1 MSIEIRHIE
10 LSDANAYVVEH
21 HRHHKAVR
29 GHRFSLSCYDGDR
42 LCGVAIV
49 GRPRSR
55 HVDQCMTVEV
65 LRLCTDGTANACSK
79 LYGAC
84 RRAALALGYERL
96 ITYILESENGASLKA
111 SGFSYCY
118 QSRGGSWN
126 QPGRP
131 RTDKA
136 PVCPKQLYE
145 IILRPEG
152 RPSFAG
158 ISEHPQQRGTS

>member
-1 MSIEIRHIE
+1 MLSTGHIE
-10 LSDANAYVVEH
+10 LKDANAYVTEH

-29 GHRFSLSCYDGDR
+29 GHRFSLACYENGR

-55 HVDQCMTVEV
+55 RIDQRMTVEV
-65 LRLCTDGTANACSK
+65 LRLCTDGTRNVCSK

-84 RRAALALGYERL
+84 RRAARALGYDRL
-96 ITYILESENGASLKA
+96 ITYILDGEKGKSLLA

-118 QSRGGSWN
+118 TNKGGSWN

-136 PVCPKQLYE
+136 PVCPKHLYE
-145 IILRPEG
+145 IILN
-152 RPSFAG
+152 
-158 ISEHPQQRGTS
+158 

>member
-1 MSIEIRHIE
+1 MLTIRHIE
-10 LSDANAYVVEH
+10 LSEANAYVTEH

-29 GHRFSLSCYDGDR
+29 GHRFSLACYPDGR

-55 HVDQCMTVEV
+55 RIDQHTTVEV
-65 LRLCTDGTANACSK
+65 LRLCTDGTRNTCSK

-84 RRAALALGYERL
+84 RRAAKALGYDRL
-96 ITYILESENGASLKA
+96 ITYILENEDGASLRA

-118 QSRGGSWN
+118 TNRGGSWN

-131 RTDKA
+131 RTVQA
-136 PVCPKQLYE
+136 PICPKHLYE
-145 IILRPEG
+145 IILNRKEEG
-152 RPSFAG
+152 EIAG
-158 ISEHPQQRGTS
+158 SNQYS

>member
-1 MSIEIRHIE
+1 MLSTGHIE
-10 LSDANAYVVEH
+10 LKDASAYVTER

-29 GHRFSLSCYDGDR
+29 GHRFSLACYENGR

-55 HVDQCMTVEV
+55 RIDQRMTVEV
-65 LRLCTDGTANACSK
+65 LRLCTDGTRNACSK

-84 RRAALALGYERL
+84 RRAARALGYGRL
-96 ITYILESENGASLKA
+96 ITYILDGETGKSLLA

-118 QSRGGSWN
+118 TNKGGSWN

-136 PVCPKQLYE
+136 PVCPKHLYE
-145 IILRPEG
+145 IILN
-152 RPSFAG
+152 
-158 ISEHPQQRGTS
+158 

>member
-1 MSIEIRHIE
+1 MLTIRHME
-10 LSDANAYVVEH
+10 LADANAYVTEY

-29 GHRFSLSCYDGDR
+29 GHRFSLACYEDGR

-55 HVDQCMTVEV
+55 RIDQWATVEV
-65 LRLCTDGTANACSK
+65 LRLCTDGTRNACSK

-84 RRAALALGYERL
+84 RRAAKALGYDRL
-96 ITYILESENGASLKA
+96 ITYILEDEDGKSLLA

-118 QSRGGSWN
+118 TNKGGSWN

-145 IILRPEG
+145 IILNRKEEPEI
-152 RPSFAG
+152 AG
-158 ISEHPQQRGTS
+158 SNQHS

>member
-1 MSIEIRHIE
+1 MLTVRHIE
-10 LSDANAYVVEH
+10 LKDANAYVTAH

-29 GHRFSLSCYDGDR
+29 GHRFSLACYDGDQ

-55 HVDQCMTVEV
+55 RIDQHMTVEV
-65 LRLCTDGTANACSK
+65 LRLCTDGKKNACSK

-84 RRAALALGYERL
+84 RRAAVALGYQRL
-96 ITYILESENGASLKA
+96 ITYILENESGKSLLA
-111 SGFSYCY
+111 SGFTYCY
-118 QSRGGSWN
+118 TNKGGSWN

-136 PVCPKQLYE
+136 PVCPKSLYE
-145 IILRPEG
+145 MILV
-152 RPSFAG
+152 
-158 ISEHPQQRGTS
+158 

>member
-1 MSIEIRHIE
+1 MNLKIRHIE
-10 LSDANAYVVEH
+10 LNEANAYVVAH

-29 GHRFSLSCYDGDR
+29 GHRFSLACYDGDR

-55 HVDQCMTVEV
+55 HIDQHMTVEV
-65 LRLCTDGTANACSK
+65 LRLCTDGTKNACSK

-84 RRAALALGYERL
+84 RGAALVLGYERL
-96 ITYILESENGASLKA
+96 ITYILDTEDGVSLKA
-111 SGFSYCY
+111 SGFSYY
-118 QSRGGSWN
+118 YTNRGGSWN

-136 PVCPKQLYE
+136 PICPKKLYE
-145 IILRPEG
+145 IILHSERG
-152 RPSFAG
+152 LNIAG
-158 ISEHPQQRGTS
+158 AIEHS

>member
-1 MSIEIRHIE
+1 MLTVSHIE
-10 LSDANAYVVEH
+10 LKEANAYVTAN

-29 GHRFSLSCYDGDR
+29 GHRFSLTCYEDGR

-55 HVDQCMTVEV
+55 RIDQHMTVEV
-65 LRLCTDGTANACSK
+65 LRLCSDGTKNVCSK

-84 RRAALALGYERL
+84 RRAAKALGYHRL
-96 ITYILESENGASLKA
+96 ITYTLADENGKSFLA

-118 QSRGGSWN
+118 TNKGGSWN

-131 RTDKA
+131 RSDKA
-136 PVCPKQLYE
+136 PVCPKHLYE
-145 IILRPEG
+145 IILVRKEDETC
-152 RPSFAG
+152 R
-158 ISEHPQQRGTS
+158 TS

>member
-1 MSIEIRHIE
+1 MLTVSHIE
-10 LSDANAYVVEH
+10 LKEANAYVTAN

-29 GHRFSLSCYDGDR
+29 GHRFSLACYEDGR

-55 HVDQCMTVEV
+55 RIDQHMTVEV
-65 LRLCTDGTANACSK
+65 LRLCSDGTKNVCSK

-84 RRAALALGYERL
+84 RRAAKALGYHRL
-96 ITYILESENGASLKA
+96 ITYTLADENGKSFLA

-118 QSRGGSWN
+118 TNKGGSWN

-131 RTDKA
+131 RSDKA
-136 PVCPKQLYE
+136 PVCPKHLYE
-145 IILRPEG
+145 IILVRKEDETC
-152 RPSFAG
+152 R
-158 ISEHPQQRGTS
+158 TS

>member
-1 MSIEIRHIE
+1 MLSTRHIE
-10 LSDANAYVVEH
+10 LKAANDYVTEH
-21 HRHHKAVR
+21 HRHHMAVR
-29 GHRFSLSCYDGDR
+29 GHRFSLACYENDR

-55 HVDQCMTVEV
+55 RIDQHMTVEV
-65 LRLCTDGTANACSK
+65 LRLCTDGTHNACSK

-84 RRAALALGYERL
+84 RRAARALGYDRL
-96 ITYILESENGASLKA
+96 ITYILEVENGKSLSA

-118 QSRGGSWN
+118 TNKGGSWN

-136 PVCPKQLYE
+136 PVCPKHLYE
-145 IILRPEG
+145 IILNRKEDVNCKM
-152 RPSFAG
+152 S
-158 ISEHPQQRGTS
+158 

>member
-1 MSIEIRHIE
+1 MLTVRHIE
-10 LSDANAYVVEH
+10 LADANAYVIEH

-29 GHRFSLSCYDGDR
+29 GHRFSLACYEDGR

-55 HVDQCMTVEV
+55 RIDQRATVEV
-65 LRLCTDGTANACSK
+65 LRLCTDGTQNACSK

-84 RRAALALGYERL
+84 RRAAKALGYDRL
-96 ITYILESENGASLKA
+96 ITYILEDEDGKSLLA

-118 QSRGGSWN
+118 TNKGGSWN
-126 QPGRP
+126 QPGRS

-145 IILRPEG
+145 IILNRKEEPEI
-152 RPSFAG
+152 AG
-158 ISEHPQQRGTS
+158 SNQHS

>member
-1 MSIEIRHIE
+1 MLTVRHME
-10 LSDANAYVVEH
+10 LADANAYVTEY
-21 HRHHKAVR
+21 HRYHKAVR
-29 GHRFSLSCYDGDR
+29 GHRFSLACYEDGR

-55 HVDQCMTVEV
+55 WINQRTTVEV
-65 LRLCTDGTANACSK
+65 LRLCTDGTQNACSK

-84 RRAALALGYERL
+84 RRAAKALGYDRL
-96 ITYILESENGASLKA
+96 ITYILEDEGGKSLLA

-118 QSRGGSWN
+118 TNKGGSWN

-145 IILRPEG
+145 IILNRKEEPEI
-152 RPSFAG
+152 AG
-158 ISEHPQQRGTS
+158 SNQHS

>member
-1 MSIEIRHIE
+1 MLSTGHIE
-10 LSDANAYVVEH
+10 LKDANAYVTER

-29 GHRFSLSCYDGDR
+29 GHRFSLACYENGR

-55 HVDQCMTVEV
+55 RIDQRMTVEV
-65 LRLCTDGTANACSK
+65 LRLCTDGTRNACSK

-84 RRAALALGYERL
+84 RRAARALGYSRL
-96 ITYILESENGASLKA
+96 ITYILDGEKGKSLLA

-118 QSRGGSWN
+118 KSKGGSWN

-136 PVCPKQLYE
+136 PVCPKHLYE
-145 IILRPEG
+145 IILNRREDVNCKM
-152 RPSFAG
+152 S
-158 ISEHPQQRGTS
+158 

>member
-1 MSIEIRHIE
+1 MLSTGHIE
-10 LSDANAYVVEH
+10 LKDANAYVMEH

-29 GHRFSLSCYDGDR
+29 GHRFSLACYENGR

-55 HVDQCMTVEV
+55 RIDQHMTVEV
-65 LRLCTDGTANACSK
+65 LRLCTDGTRNACSK
-79 LYGAC
+79 LYGVC
-84 RRAALALGYERL
+84 RRAAVALGYDRL
-96 ITYILESENGASLKA
+96 ITYILDGENGKSLLA

-118 QSRGGSWN
+118 TSKGGSWN

-136 PVCPKQLYE
+136 PVCPKHLYE
-145 IILRPEG
+145 IILVRKEDESC
-152 RPSFAG
+152 R
-158 ISEHPQQRGTS
+158 TS

>member
-1 MSIEIRHIE
+1 MLSTGHIE
-10 LSDANAYVVEH
+10 LKDANTYVTEH

-29 GHRFSLSCYDGDR
+29 GHRFSLACYENGR

-55 HVDQCMTVEV
+55 RIDQHMTVEV
-65 LRLCTDGTANACSK
+65 LRLCTDGSRNACSK

-84 RRAALALGYERL
+84 RRAARALGYSRL
-96 ITYILESENGASLKA
+96 ITYILDGEKGKSLLA

-118 QSRGGSWN
+118 TNKGGSWN

-145 IILRPEG
+145 IILNRREDVNC
-152 RPSFAG
+152 RMS
-158 ISEHPQQRGTS
+158 

>member
-1 MSIEIRHIE
+1 MLSTGHIE
-10 LSDANAYVVEH
+10 LKDANAYVTEH

-29 GHRFSLSCYDGDR
+29 GHRFSLACYENGR

-55 HVDQCMTVEV
+55 RIDQRMTVEV
-65 LRLCTDGTANACSK
+65 LRLCTDGTRNVCSK

-84 RRAALALGYERL
+84 RRATRALGYDRL
-96 ITYILESENGASLKA
+96 ITYILDGEKGKSLLA

-118 QSRGGSWN
+118 TNKGGSWN

-136 PVCPKQLYE
+136 PVCPKHLYE
-145 IILRPEG
+145 IILN
-152 RPSFAG
+152 
-158 ISEHPQQRGTS
+158 

>member
-1 MSIEIRHIE
+1 MFTIRHIE
-10 LSDANAYVVEH
+10 LAEANAYVTEY

-29 GHRFSLSCYDGDR
+29 GHRFSLACYVDGR

-55 HVDQCMTVEV
+55 RIDQHTTVEV
-65 LRLCTDGTANACSK
+65 LRLCTDGTKNACSK

-84 RRAALALGYERL
+84 GRAAKSLGYDRM
-96 ITYILESENGASLKA
+96 ITYILENEDGASLRA

-118 QSRGGSWN
+118 TGRGGSWN

-131 RTDKA
+131 RTDQE
-136 PVCPKQLYE
+136 PTCPKQLYE
-145 IILRPEG
+145 IILNRKEEPEI
-152 RPSFAG
+152 AG
-158 ISEHPQQRGTS
+158 SNQHS

>member
-1 MSIEIRHIE
+1 MLTVRHME
-10 LSDANAYVVEH
+10 LADANTYVTEY

-29 GHRFSLSCYDGDR
+29 GHRFSLACYEAGR

-55 HVDQCMTVEV
+55 WINQRTTVEV
-65 LRLCTDGTANACSK
+65 LRLCTDGTQNACSK

-84 RRAALALGYERL
+84 RRAAKALGYDRL
-96 ITYILESENGASLKA
+96 ITYILEDEDGKSLLA

-118 QSRGGSWN
+118 TNKGGSWN

-145 IILRPEG
+145 IILNRKEEPEI
-152 RPSFAG
+152 AG
-158 ISEHPQQRGTS
+158 SNQHS

>member
-1 MSIEIRHIE
+1 MLSTGHIE
-10 LSDANAYVVEH
+10 LKDANAYVTQH

-29 GHRFSLSCYDGDR
+29 GHRFSLACYENYR

-55 HVDQCMTVEV
+55 RIDQHMTVEV
-65 LRLCTDGTANACSK
+65 LRLCTDGTRNACSK

-84 RRAALALGYERL
+84 RRAARALGYGRL
-96 ITYILESENGASLKA
+96 ITYILDGETGKSLLA

-118 QSRGGSWN
+118 TNKGGSWTH
-126 QPGRP
+126 PGSP

-136 PVCPKQLYE
+136 PVCPKHLYE
-145 IILRPEG
+145 IILNRREDVNCKM
-152 RPSFAG
+152 S
-158 ISEHPQQRGTS
+158 

>member
-1 MSIEIRHIE
+1 MLTVSHIE
-10 LSDANAYVVEH
+10 LKEANAYVTAN

-29 GHRFSLSCYDGDR
+29 GHRFSLACYEDGR

-55 HVDQCMTVEV
+55 RIDQHMTVEV
-65 LRLCTDGTANACSK
+65 LRLCSDGTKNVCSK

-84 RRAALALGYERL
+84 RRAAKALGYHRL
-96 ITYILESENGASLKA
+96 ITYTLADENGKSLLA

-118 QSRGGSWN
+118 TNKGGSWN

-131 RTDKA
+131 RSDKA
-136 PVCPKQLYE
+136 PVCPKHLYE
-145 IILRPEG
+145 IILVRKEDETC
-152 RPSFAG
+152 R
-158 ISEHPQQRGTS
+158 TS

>member
-1 MSIEIRHIE
+1 MLSTGHIE
-10 LSDANAYVVEH
+10 LKDANAYVMEH

-29 GHRFSLSCYDGDR
+29 GHRFSLACYENGR

-55 HVDQCMTVEV
+55 RIDQHMTVEV
-65 LRLCTDGTANACSK
+65 LWLCTDGTRNACSK
-79 LYGAC
+79 LYGVC
-84 RRAALALGYERL
+84 RRAAVALGYDRL
-96 ITYILESENGASLKA
+96 ITYILDGENGKSLLA

-118 QSRGGSWN
+118 TSKGGSWN

-136 PVCPKQLYE
+136 PVCPKHLYE
-145 IILRPEG
+145 IILNRREDINC
-152 RPSFAG
+152 RMS
-158 ISEHPQQRGTS
+158 

>member
-1 MSIEIRHIE
+1 MLTVRHME
-10 LSDANAYVVEH
+10 LADANAYVTEY

-29 GHRFSLSCYDGDR
+29 GHRFSLACYEDGR

-55 HVDQCMTVEV
+55 WINQRTTVEV
-65 LRLCTDGTANACSK
+65 LRLCTDGTQNACSK

-84 RRAALALGYERL
+84 RRAAKALGYDRL
-96 ITYILESENGASLKA
+96 ITYILENEDGKSLLA

-118 QSRGGSWN
+118 TNKGGSWN
-126 QPGRP
+126 HPGRP

-145 IILRPEG
+145 IILNRKEEPEI
-152 RPSFAG
+152 AG
-158 ISEHPQQRGTS
+158 SNQHS

>member
-1 MSIEIRHIE
+1 MLTVSHIE
-10 LSDANAYVVEH
+10 LKEANAYVTAN

-29 GHRFSLSCYDGDR
+29 GHRFSLACYEDGR

-55 HVDQCMTVEV
+55 RIDQHMTVEV
-65 LRLCTDGTANACSK
+65 LRLCSDGTKNACSK

-84 RRAALALGYERL
+84 RRAAKALGYHRL
-96 ITYILESENGASLKA
+96 ITYTLADENGKSLLA

-118 QSRGGSWN
+118 TNKGGSWN

-131 RTDKA
+131 RSDKA
-136 PVCPKQLYE
+136 PVCPKHLYE
-145 IILRPEG
+145 IILVRKEDETC
-152 RPSFAG
+152 R
-158 ISEHPQQRGTS
+158 TS

>member
-1 MSIEIRHIE
+1 MLSTGHIE
-10 LSDANAYVVEH
+10 LKDANAYVTEH

-29 GHRFSLSCYDGDR
+29 GHRFSLACYENGR

-55 HVDQCMTVEV
+55 HIDQHMTVEV
-65 LRLCTDGTANACSK
+65 LWLCTDGTRNACSK

-84 RRAALALGYERL
+84 RRAARALGYSRL
-96 ITYILESENGASLKA
+96 ITYILDGEKGKSLLA

-118 QSRGGSWN
+118 TNKGGSWN

-136 PVCPKQLYE
+136 PVCPKHLYE
-145 IILRPEG
+145 IILNRREDVNCKM
-152 RPSFAG
+152 S
-158 ISEHPQQRGTS
+158 